1 MDYHNRTTNVKCTLE
16 NLDLLAAI
24 SSTGYYLL
32 KIETEAKTC
41 ISKRQGNKIIEKL
54 DSNTED
60 VTAGTNEDF
69 LIWIK
74 FK

>member
-1 MDYHNRTTNVKCTLE
+1 MKQKQRHVFQ
-16 NLDLLAAI
+16 
-24 SSTGYYLL
+24 
-32 KIETEAKTC
+32 
-41 ISKRQGNKIIEKL
+41 KRQGNKIIEKL

-74 FK
+74 FKELKKIATHVDSGQLQINQPKNYELLE